1 LDVARYLVDAVV
13 LEGRSL
19 RDVARAHG
27 VSKSWV
33 AKLVAR
39 YRSGGYEA
47 ITARSKAPVRVAN
60 RSSDELEER
69 VVRLRK
75 ELTEAGFDAGAQTIH
90 YHLGLS
96 DPSPPSVSTIWR
108 ILKRRGF
115 ITPQPHKRPRSS
127 YIRFEAS
134 LPNEMWQA
142 DVTFVELADGTK
154 VEILDVIDDFSRVC
168 VTSKVFA
175 TTTSPDVV
183 AALYEAGA
191 AWGSPASLL
200 TDNGCIFTAT
210 HRYGFSA
217 FESELFALGIDIKHS
232 RPYHPETCGK
242 VERFHQTVKLF
253 LAKQPKATTIAE
265 LQAQLDRFV
274 TYYNEVRPHRAKD
287 RRPPKSAWESRDK
300 ARPRAVNRTLTKEL
314 RVRHDKVDAD
324 GSVTLRYR
332 SKLHHIGMGNRLR
345 GTRVVMLVAGRH
357 IRVLSARDGELLRE
371 LMLDP
376 SKDYQARGKT

>member
-13 LEGRSL
+13 LEGRSY
-19 RDVARAHG
+19 RDVAGSHG

-39 YRSGGYEA
+39 YRSGGYDA
-47 ITARSKAPVRVAN
+47 ITPRSKAAGRVAN
-60 RSSDELEER
+60 RSSTELEER

-75 ELTEAGFDAGAQTIH
+75 ELTDAGFDAGAQTIH
-90 YHLGLS
+90 YHLSLT
-96 DPSPPSVSTIWR
+96 DQQPPAASTIWR

-115 ITPQPHKRPRSS
+115 ITPEPHKRPKSS
-127 YIRFEAS
+127 YIRFEAQ
-134 LPNEMWQA
+134 LPNETWQA
-142 DVTFVELADGTK
+142 DVTFWELADGTK

-168 VTSKVFA
+168 VASRVFA
-175 TTTSPDVV
+175 VTTSPDVV
-183 AALYEAGA
+183 ETLYQAGA
-191 AWGSPASLL
+191 AWGLPASLL
-200 TDNGCIFTAT
+200 SDNGCIFTAN

-217 FESELFALGIDIKHS
+217 FESELFHLGIVCKHS

-253 LAKQPKATTIAE
+253 LAKQPTATTTAE

-274 TYYNEVRPHRAKD
+274 AYYNEVRPHRAKG
-287 RRPPKSAWESRDK
+287 RKPPKVAFGSRDK
-300 ARPRAVNRTLTKEL
+300 ARPRKVDHSASKEL
-314 RVRHDKVDAD
+314 RVRHDKVDID

-345 GTRVVMLVAGRH
+345 GTRVIMLVAGRH
-357 IRVLSARDGELLRE
+357 IRVLSEDGELLRE
-371 LMLDP
+371 LTLDP
-376 SKDYQARGKT
+376 SKDYQARGKS